1 MLGVLRNSMK
11 GSVIRA
17 ELMGELE
24 QEVAKRS
31 RSQIIKLSLY
41 FFFLLQL
48 KVRKKRLH
56 QKIA

>member
-1 MLGVLRNSMK
+1 MLGVLRNSKK

-56 QKIA
+56 QKLA

>member
-1 MLGVLRNSMK
+1 MLEVLRKSKK

-31 RSQIIKLSLY
+31 RSQIIKLSL

-48 KVRKKRLH
+48 KVRKKNLH

>member
-41 FFFLLQL
+41 IFFLLQL

>member
-1 MLGVLRNSMK
+1 MLGVLRKSMK

-41 FFFLLQL
+41 IFFLLQL

>member
-1 MLGVLRNSMK
+1 MFGVLINSNK
-11 GSVIRA
+11 DSVIRA

-31 RSQIIKLSLY
+31 RSQIIKLSLC

-48 KVRKKRLH
+48 EVRKKHLH